1 MNILIERDIE
11 HIRSLAEVIVE
22 DLDAEI
28 LDVQLF
34 VKNKFSK
41 VTVIVDAIGGI
52 DIGTC
57 ALISKKLDEK
67 FEEDHY
73 REGNYKIEVSSP
85 GVDRPLIT
93 EADFRRK
100 TGKTIT
106 LWHNEDEYESPVQG
120 IIKSIENGRLL
131 IEKKGETFGI
141 DIDKIDRGKLQV
153 VLR

>member
-1 MNILIERDIE
+1 MNILIEREIE

-22 DLDAEI
+22 GTDTEI

-34 VKNKFSK
+34 VKNRLGKI
-41 VTVIVDAIGGI
+41 TVIVDAIGGI

-57 ALISKKLDEK
+57 ALISKTLDKK
-67 FEEDHY
+67 FEEDNY
-73 REGNYKIEVSSP
+73 RDGNYKIEVSSP
-85 GVDRPLIT
+85 GVDRPLTT

-106 LWHNEDEYESPVQG
+106 LWHNEEGYKSPVQG
-120 IIKSIENGRLL
+120 IIKSIENGRVL
-131 IEKKGETFGI
+131 IENKGKTVSI

-153 VLR
+153 LLR